1 MERETVDNGGQL
13 YASFGLRGAIP
24 FEVLLAMLWFYLSI
38 LTQELPPPQLPTLT
52 FNPASL
58 MHYPAAGQS
67 SGSAGKSVLQQ

>member
-1 MERETVDNGGQL
+1 MERKTVDNGGQL

-58 MHYPAAGQS
+58 MHYPAAGQR